1 MGSNA
6 DCAIAIDLGGTRI
19 KAGIVD
25 RDARVVARH
34 TIPTEAERG
43 PDHVMQRIIAEARD
57 LADEARRRSLNPM
70 GVAVGAPGAL
80 SQSRGV
86 ILAPPN
92 LPGWNN
98 VPVAALV
105 RERCGLPTILEN
117 DANAAALGEFWT
129 GAGRGVDNLV
139 LLTLGT
145 GIGGGVVLGGR
156 ILRGFFE
163 TAGEVGH
170 TIVIPDGRPCG
181 CGQKGCLEA
190 YASANSIV
198 RIVSEQISAGTATVC
213 AETLTAENGLTAEHV
228 AEAAQA
234 GDSVAMQAWDQACRL
249 LAVSCV
255 NVQHVLNPQV
265 IVLGGGMSAAGA
277 QLLEPVR
284 RHFSELTWPKI
295 NDRPDIRLAALADDA
310 GVIGAAMLVF
320 SGEAT

>member
-1 MGSNA
+1 MVSDT

-25 RDARVVARH
+25 RDARVLARR
-34 TIPTEAERG
+34 TTPTEAEHG
-43 PDHVMQRIIAEARD
+43 PDHVMQRIIAAVCE
-57 LADEARRRSLNPM
+57 LAGEARRRSLKCL

-105 RERCGLPTILEN
+105 RERAGLPTILEN
-117 DANAAALGEFWT
+117 DANAAALGEYWA
-129 GAGRGVDNLV
+129 GAGRGVNDLV

-145 GIGGGVVLGGR
+145 GIGGGVVLGGA

-163 TAGEVGH
+163 TAGELGH
-170 TIVIPDGRPCG
+170 TIVVPDGRPCG

-198 RIVSEQISAGTATVC
+198 RIVSEQITAGASTIC
-213 AETLTAENGLTAEHV
+213 AKTLTDENGLTAEHV
-228 AEAAQA
+228 VEAAQA
-234 GDSVAMQAWDQACRL
+234 GDAVAKQAWDQACRL
-249 LAVSCV
+249 LAVACV

-277 QLLEPVR
+277 QLLDPVK

-295 NDRPDIRLAALADDA
+295 NDRPDIRLAELGDDA
-310 GVIGAAMLVF
+310 GVVGAAKLVF
-320 SGEAT
+320 AGKAT